1 MGLAPLAH
9 LLWSRV
15 MTADP
20 KDSRWINRDRF
31 VLSNGHACALLYIML
46 HLMGYKLSMDDL
58 KAFRQLDSLTPGHPE
73 ANHTDGVLSLIHI

>member
-58 KAFRQLDSLTPGHPE
+58 KACLLYTSPSPRD
-73 ANHTDGVLSLIHI
+73 